1 MDLNELVAQCVAA
14 AEEDDAAAAVREVV
28 ERAVREDPFRISDL
42 PRDRTGIVTLHSQPG
57 LVVQHVVIPPGAGAP
72 PHDHRVWAAVGVY
85 AGQEDNALFRV
96 RNGRLTPVGG
106 RELRP
111 GSVLALSAE
120 DVHAVTNPRDG
131 YTAALHVYGG
141 DLDAQTRTTWDADG
155 AAKPLDPLQQET
167 LLAAAQAWEAERG
180 RGLTRQE
187 TAELLRQ
194 ALIGGTA

>member
-1 MDLNELVAQCVAA
+1 MDLDELVAQCAAA

-28 ERAVREDPFRISDL
+28 QRAVQDDPFRISDL

-72 PHDHRVWAAVGVY
+72 PHDHRVWATVGVY
-85 AGQEDNALFRV
+85 AGQEDNALFSV
-96 RNGRLTPVGG
+96 RDGRLTPIGG
-106 RELRP
+106 RQLP
-111 GSVLALSAE
+111 AGSVLALSAD

-141 DLDAQTRTTWDADG
+141 DLDAQSRTTWDADG
-155 AAKPLDPLQQET
+155 AAQPLDPRQQAM

-180 RGLTRQE
+180 RALTRQE
-187 TAELLRQ
+187 TSELLHQLLSR
-194 ALIGGTA
+194 GTS